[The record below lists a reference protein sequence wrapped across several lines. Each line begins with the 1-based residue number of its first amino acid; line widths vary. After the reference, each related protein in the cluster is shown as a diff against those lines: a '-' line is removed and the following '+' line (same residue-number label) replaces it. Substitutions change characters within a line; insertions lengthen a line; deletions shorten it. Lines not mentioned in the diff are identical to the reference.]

1 MTYRPDRRKEGLQ
14 VARLLMVLSSFSPLF
29 VLWAMQKV
37 GPIECY
43 EYTLL
48 TPNQWWIGCL
58 LLATIPTAVLYFRYR
73 IARSNKDEVEL
84 TVVRSED
91 HSEHLLTY
99 LVANL
104 LPFYSSPINSVRSLA
119 TVIAAIA
126 FVVFIMWRMNLH
138 YINLFFAFQGY
149 KVYTIT
155 LNEAEGRKA
164 ILLSK
169 RNYIAVD
176 TKVRGTRLSNTVF
189 IEPE

>member
-1 MTYRPDRRKEGLQ
+1 M
-14 VARLLMVLSSFSPLF
+14 ARLLMVLSSFSPLF

-119 TVIAAIA
+119 TVTAAIA

>member
-1 MTYRPDRRKEGLQ
+1 M
-14 VARLLMVLSSFSPLF
+14 ARLLMVLSSFSPLF
-29 VLWAMQKV
+29 LLWAMQKV
-37 GPIECY
+37 GPIKCY
-43 EYTLL
+43 EYIIL
-48 TPNQWWIGCL
+48 TPKQWWIGCL

-73 IARSNKDEVEL
+73 IARNNKDEVEL
-84 TVVRSED
+84 TVMRSED

-126 FVVFIMWRMNLH
+126 FVIFIMWRMNLH
-138 YINLFFAFQGY
+138 YINLYFALQGY

-155 LNEAEGRKA
+155 LNEAQGRKA

-176 TKVRGTRLSNTVF
+176 AKVRGTRLSNTVF
-189 IEPE
+189 IETE